1 MEFKKIQLNGFK
13 SFADKTNFL
22 IEEGLTGIVGPNG
35 CGKSNIVESLR
46 WVMGETSKS
55 NIVESLRWVM
65 GETSAKSMRGSGMED
80 VIFNGTSN
88 KASKNIAEVSID
100 VENKNNEGPV
110 QYRDLDQIS
119 VRRKI
124 EKDKGSKFYIN
135 DKEVRARDAQMFFA
149 DLSTGAHSPS
159 MISQGRIGA
168 LVTAKPTDRRAI
180 LEEAAG
186 ISGLHVRRH
195 EAELRLGAAENN
207 LKRADELRRQQ
218 EKQLA
223 NLQKQAEEATK
234 YKLISEE
241 IKKIEAG
248 LYYLKLLEID
258 KEIKIENEINNEAE
272 GEVEGFNN
280 KIKIENE
287 INNEAEGEVEGFN
300 NKITELENLIKIAT
314 DKVSPLREKNIEN
327 LSRIQR
333 LNLELQSLDEENTR
347 IQDEI
352 ESINKSISTLD
363 EDINRERGIIIDA
376 NSNEKRLKEEKADLI
391 EIDSKY
397 FETEKLSNEDL
408 ENAKKELK
416 KEQEAVDEVVNNIA
430 EGSINISLGP
440 IKNVKN
446 SINRAKE
453 LINSN
458 EIQQAVTLLDRCN
471 MELDNFLN
479 DLKNEKSR
487 QELLNVNEKS
497 QNIKQ
502 LQEKY
507 ADAYSKNQS
516 IKNES
521 IKRNERIKTIETE
534 IESWKNLLSNSEK
547 MVAELIER
555 KNKLS
560 DQLKKLENQPRVQA
574 ERKGQ
579 ISENLRISDKEKV
592 DNDIVIEETDKRI
605 ETLRTELNEI
615 QEQSIQIRERKASS
629 GATIEGLQK
638 RKSDLLD
645 RINSELNLSEDN
657 ILENSNLNGVEELPN
672 AIDQE
677 DALDK
682 KKQERES
689 LGSVNLKADEETSKY
704 EDEIKKMEQDRSDL
718 VTAIVKLKDSINELN
733 QKGRE
738 RLIEAF
744 EKVNRKFNEVY
755 TKLFNGGNAK
765 LELVD
770 SDDPLEAGLEM
781 LVSPPG
787 KRLQSITLLSGGEQ
801 ALTALS
807 LIFAVFLTNPSPI
820 CVLDEVDAPLDDANV
835 TRFCNLL
842 EELIKITNTKF
853 IIVTHHALT
862 MSKMNRLYGVTMPEK
877 GISQLVAVDLQKAE
891 SMVA

>member
-1 MEFKKIQLNGFK
+1 MEFKKIHLNGFK

-22 IEEGLTGIVGPNG
+22 IEDGLTGIVGPNG
-35 CGKSNIVESLR
+35 CG
-46 WVMGETSKS
+46 KS

-80 VIFNGTSN
+80 VIFSGTSN
-88 KASKNIAEVSID
+88 KASKNIAEVSVTIAN
-100 VENKNNEGPV
+100 ENNEGPIQFRELNEV
-110 QYRDLDQIS
+110 N

-195 EAELRLGAAENN
+195 EAELRLSAAENN
-207 LKRADELRRQQ
+207 LKRADELRRIQ

-234 YKLISEE
+234 YKNITDE

-248 LYYLKLLEID
+248 LYYLKLIEID
-258 KEIKIENEINNEAE
+258 KEIKIENEINTEAE
-272 GEVEGFNN
+272 GEVSGFND
-280 KIKIENE
+280 KISDI
-287 INNEAEGEVEGFN
+287 
-300 NKITELENLIKIAT
+300 ENLIKSET
-314 DKVSPLREKNIEN
+314 DKITPLREKNIEN
-327 LSRIQR
+327 LSKIQR
-333 LNLELQSLDEENTR
+333 LNLELQGLDEENNR
-347 IQDEI
+347 IQNEMENI
-352 ESINKSISTLD
+352 KKSLNTFD
-363 EDINRERGIIIDA
+363 DDINREKGIVIDA
-376 NSNEKRLKEEKADLI
+376 NSNEKRLKEEKSDLI

-397 FETEKLSNEDL
+397 YETEKQSNDDL
-408 ENAKKELK
+408 NEAKNKLQYEIDK
-416 KEQEAVDEVVNNIA
+416 I
-430 EGSINISLGP
+430 
-440 IKNVKN
+440 
-446 SINRAKE
+446 KE
-453 LINSN
+453 LINFQKN
-458 EIQQAVTLLDRCN
+458 KEAITALDECKIII
-471 MELDNFLN
+471 EEYADSFS
-479 DLKNEKSR
+479 KN
-487 QELLNVNEKS
+487 
-497 QNIKQ
+497 QNIK
-502 LQEKY
+502 K
-507 ADAYSKNQS
+507 
-516 IKNES
+516 ES
-521 IKRNERIKTIETE
+521 VKRNERIKIIDKE
-534 IESWKNLLSNSEK
+534 IESWRNLLSNSEK
-547 MVAELIER
+547 MVTELTER
-555 KNKLS
+555 KNKLNL
-560 DQLKKLENQPRVQA
+560 QMKKLDNQPQLQA
-574 ERKGQ
+574 EKKGQ
-579 ISENLRISDKEKV
+579 ISEGLRISEKEK
-592 DNDIVIEETDKRI
+592 DENDTIINLTDEKIES
-605 ETLRTELNEI
+605 LRAQLNEI

-629 GATIEGLQK
+629 GATIEGLKK
-638 RKSDLLD
+638 RKNDLVD
-645 RINSELNLSEDN
+645 RINSELNLTEEN
-657 ILENSNLNGVEELPN
+657 ILGSSNLFGKEDLPDAVN
-672 AIDQE
+672 QE
-677 DALDK
+677 DLLDK
-682 KKQERES
+682 KKQEREK
-689 LGSVNLKADEETSKY
+689 LGSVNLKADEETNKY
-704 EDEIKKMEQDRSDL
+704 ENEIKKMEQDRADL
-718 VTAIVKLKDSINELN
+718 VSAIIKLKESIGELN

-744 EKVNRKFNEVY
+744 DKVNRKFNEVY

-835 TRFCNLL
+835 TRFCSLL

>member
-13 SFADKTNFL
+13 SFAEKTNFL
-22 IEEGLTGIVGPNG
+22 IEDGLTGIVGPNG
-35 CGKSNIVESLR
+35 CG
-46 WVMGETSKS
+46 KS

-80 VIFNGTSN
+80 VIFSGTSN
-88 KASKNIAEVSID
+88 KASKNIAEVSIE
-100 VENKNNEGPV
+100 VENKDKEGPI
-110 QYRDLDQIS
+110 QYRELEQIQ

-234 YKLISEE
+234 YKLISDQ

-258 KEIKIENEINNEAE
+258 KEIRIENEINTEAE

-280 KIKIENE
+280 KIS
-287 INNEAEGEVEGFN
+287 
-300 NKITELENLIKIAT
+300 ELENSIKTFT
-314 DKVSPLREKNIEN
+314 DKVNPLREKNIEN

-352 ESINKSISTLD
+352 ESIKKSIQTLD
-363 EDINRERGIIIDA
+363 DDITREKGIIIDA
-376 NSNEKRLKEEKADLI
+376 NSNEKRLKEEKTELI
-391 EIDSKY
+391 ETDSKY
-397 FETEKLSNEDL
+397 FETEKLSNEEL
-408 ENAKKELK
+408 ESAKNKLKE
-416 KEQEAVDEVVNNIA
+416 EQKAVDEVVNTLA
-430 EGSINISLGP
+430 EETVNISVGP
-440 IKNVKN
+440 IRNVKN
-446 SINRAKE
+446 TISRVKE
-453 LINSN
+453 LIDSN
-458 EIQQAVTLLDRCN
+458 EINQALTLLDRCN
-471 MELDNFLN
+471 MELDSFLN
-479 DLKNEKSR
+479 DLKNERSR
-487 QELLNVNEKS
+487 SELLGVSEKS
-497 QNIKQ
+497 ENIKL

-534 IESWKNLLSNSEK
+534 IESWKNLLTNSEK
-547 MVAELIER
+547 MVNELTQR
-555 KNKLS
+555 KEKLS
-560 DQLKKLENQPRVQA
+560 KQLSDLENQPRAQA

-579 ISENLRISDKEKV
+579 ISENLRISDKEKI
-592 DNDIVIEETDKRI
+592 DNEAIIDETDQKI
-605 ETLRTELNEI
+605 EMLRTQLNEI

-638 RKSDLLD
+638 RKNDLLD
-645 RINSELNLSEDN
+645 RISSELNLNEDN

-672 AIDQE
+672 PVDQE

-682 KKQERES
+682 KKQEREK

-704 EDEIKKMEQDRSDL
+704 EEEIKKMEQDRADL

-835 TRFCNLL
+835 TRFCSLL

-862 MSKMNRLYGVTMPEK
+862 MSKMNRLYGVTMPQK

>member
-22 IEEGLTGIVGPNG
+22 IENGLTGIVGPNG
-35 CGKSNIVESLR
+35 CG
-46 WVMGETSKS
+46 KS

-80 VIFNGTSN
+80 VIFSGTSN
-88 KASKNIAEVSID
+88 KPSKNIAEVS
-100 VENKNNEGPV
+100 VTVANENNEGPV
-110 QYRDLDQIS
+110 QFRELDEIN

-195 EAELRLGAAENN
+195 EAELRLSAAENN

-218 EKQLA
+218 ERQLA

-234 YKLISEE
+234 YKNISDE

-258 KEIKIENEINNEAE
+258 KEIKIENEINTEAE
-272 GEVEGFNN
+272 TEVSGFNN
-280 KIKIENE
+280 KINE
-287 INNEAEGEVEGFN
+287 LEKLIKTEVD
-300 NKITELENLIKIAT
+300 KIT
-314 DKVSPLREKNIEN
+314 PLREKNIGN
-327 LSRIQR
+327 LSKIQR
-333 LNLELQSLDEENTR
+333 LNLELKSLDEENSR

-352 ESINKSISTLD
+352 ENVKKSLQTIDDDIS
-363 EDINRERGIIIDA
+363 RERGIVIDA
-376 NSNEKRLKEEKADLI
+376 NSNEKRLKEEKSELI

-397 FETEKLSNEDL
+397 YQTEKQSNEDL
-408 ENAKKELK
+408 ENSKNKLK
-416 KEQEAVDEVVNNIA
+416 SEIDK
-430 EGSINISLGP
+430 
-440 IKNVKN
+440 IKQ
-446 SINRAKE
+446 
-453 LINSN
+453 LINSQKN
-458 EIQQAVTLLDRCN
+458 DDAIKSLDACQFAI
-471 MELDNFLN
+471 E
-479 DLKNEKSR
+479 E
-487 QELLNVNEKS
+487 
-497 QNIKQ
+497 
-502 LQEKY
+502 Y
-507 ADAYSKNQS
+507 ADSYSKNQN
-516 IKNES
+516 IKRES
-521 IKRNERIKTIETE
+521 VKRNERIAIIDKE

-547 MVAELIER
+547 MVAELSDR
-555 KNKLS
+555 KNKLNVQR
-560 DQLKKLENQPRVQA
+560 DKLDNQPKFQA
-574 ERKGQ
+574 EKKGQ
-579 ISENLRISDKEKV
+579 ISENLRISENEKNENEQIINTT
-592 DNDIVIEETDKRI
+592 DEKIEN
-605 ETLRTELNEI
+605 LRNQLNEI

-629 GATIEGLQK
+629 GATIEGLKK
-638 RKSDLLD
+638 RKNDLVD
-645 RINSELNLSEDN
+645 RIISELNLTEEN
-657 ILENSNLNGVEELPN
+657 ILENSNLFGVEELPDAVN
-672 AIDQE
+672 QE
-677 DALDK
+677 DLLDK
-682 KKQERES
+682 KKQEREK
-689 LGSVNLKADEETSKY
+689 LGSVNLKADEETIKY
-704 EDEIKKMEQDRSDL
+704 ETEIKKMEQDRADL

-744 EKVNRKFNEVY
+744 DKVNRKFNEVY

-835 TRFCNLL
+835 TRFCGLL

>member
-22 IEEGLTGIVGPNG
+22 IEDGLTGIVGPNG
-35 CGKSNIVESLR
+35 CG
-46 WVMGETSKS
+46 KS

-80 VIFNGTSN
+80 VIFSGTSN
-88 KASKNIAEVSID
+88 KASKNIAEVSVSVTNID
-100 VENKNNEGPV
+100 NQGPV
-110 QYRDLDQIS
+110 QFKDLDEIII
-119 VRRKI
+119 RRKI
-124 EKDKGSKFYIN
+124 EKDKGSKFYMN

-159 MISQGRIGA
+159 MISQGRIGN

-195 EAELRLGAAENN
+195 EAELRLSAAENN

-234 YKLISEE
+234 YKNISDE

-248 LYYLKLLEID
+248 LYYLKLIEID
-258 KEIKIENEINNEAE
+258 KEITIENEINSVAE
-272 GEVEGFNN
+272 GEVSGFNE
-280 KIKIENE
+280 KI
-287 INNEAEGEVEGFN
+287 A
-300 NKITELENLIKIAT
+300 ELENFIKAET
-314 DKVSPLREKNIEN
+314 DKVAPLREKNIEN
-327 LSRIQR
+327 LSKIQR
-333 LNLELQSLDEENTR
+333 LNLDLQNLDEENTR

-352 ESINKSISTLD
+352 ENIKKSLQTFD
-363 EDINRERGIIIDA
+363 DDIDREKGIVIDA
-376 NSNEKRLKEEKADLI
+376 NSNEKRLKEEKNELI

-397 FETEKLSNEDL
+397 YETEKQSKGDL
-408 ENAKKELK
+408 DKSKNKLEIE
-416 KEQEAVDEVVNNIA
+416 
-430 EGSINISLGP
+430 INKI
-440 IKNVKN
+440 
-446 SINRAKE
+446 KE
-453 LINSN
+453 LINLKKN
-458 EIQQAVTLLDRCN
+458 EEAITA
-471 MELDNFLN
+471 LDNYKIIIEEYAENFSQN
-479 DLKNEKSR
+479 
-487 QELLNVNEKS
+487 
-497 QNIKQ
+497 QNIK
-502 LQEKY
+502 K
-507 ADAYSKNQS
+507 
-516 IKNES
+516 ES
-521 IKRNERIKTIETE
+521 IKRSERINIIEKE
-534 IESWKNLLSNSEK
+534 IESWKKLLSNSEK
-547 MVAELIER
+547 MVNELSQR
-555 KNKLS
+555 KNKLNS
-560 DQLKKLENQPRVQA
+560 QLENLNNQPKLQA
-574 ERKGQ
+574 EKKGQ
-579 ISENLRISDKEKV
+579 ISEGLRISEEEK
-592 DNDIVIEETDKRI
+592 DLNESVIYSTDEKI
-605 ETLRTELNEI
+605 KNLRNQLNEI

-629 GATIEGLQK
+629 GATIEGLKK
-638 RKSDLLD
+638 RKNDLIE
-645 RINSELNLSEDN
+645 RIESELSLNENN
-657 ILENSNLNGVEELPN
+657 ILENSNLFGKEELPD
-672 AIDQE
+672 AVIQE
-677 DALDK
+677 DLLDK
-682 KKQERES
+682 KKQERER
-689 LGSVNLKADEETSKY
+689 LGSVNLKADEETNKY
-704 EDEIKKMEQDRSDL
+704 ETEIKKMEKDRADL
-718 VTAIVKLKDSINELN
+718 VTAIIKLKESINELN

-744 EKVNRKFNEVY
+744 DKVDRKFNEVY
-755 TKLFNGGNAK
+755 TKLFNGGSAK

-842 EELIKITNTKF
+842 EELTKITNTKF

-862 MSKMNRLYGVTMPEK
+862 MSKMNRLYGVSMPEK

>member
-22 IEEGLTGIVGPNG
+22 IEDGLTGIVGPNG
-35 CGKSNIVESLR
+35 CG
-46 WVMGETSKS
+46 KS

-80 VIFNGTSN
+80 VIFSGTSN
-88 KASKNIAEVSID
+88 KASKNIAEVTID

-110 QYRDLDQIS
+110 QYRELNQINI
-119 VRRKI
+119 RRKI

-135 DKEVRARDAQMFFA
+135 DKEVRARDTQMFFA

-159 MISQGRIGA
+159 IISQGRIGA

-207 LKRADELRRQQ
+207 LKRADELRRQL

-241 IKKIEAG
+241 IRRIEAG
-248 LYYLKLLEID
+248 LYYLKLIEID
-258 KEIKIENEINNEAE
+258 KEIKIENEINTEAG

-280 KIKIENE
+280 KIKEIESLVKSE
-287 INNEAEGEVEGFN
+287 
-300 NKITELENLIKIAT
+300 T
-314 DKVSPLREKNIEN
+314 DKISPLREKNIEN

-347 IQDEI
+347 TQDEI
-352 ESINKSISTLD
+352 EGMKKSIQTLD
-363 EDINRERGIIIDA
+363 EDIAREKGIIIDA
-376 NSNEKRLKEEKADLI
+376 NSNEKRLKEEKTDLI
-391 EIDSKY
+391 EVDSKY

-408 ENAKKELK
+408 DKAKKILK
-416 KEQEAVDEVVNNIA
+416 NEQEKIDEVVTKIA
-430 EGSINISLGP
+430 EGTLNISIGP
-440 IKNVKN
+440 IKNIKN
-446 SINRAKE
+446 SIIRAKE
-453 LINSN
+453 LININ
-458 EIQQAVTLLDRCN
+458 EINQAITLLDRCN
-471 MELDNFLN
+471 IELDNFLN
-479 DLKNEKSR
+479 DLKNENSR
-487 QELLNVNEKS
+487 TELLSVNEKS

-521 IKRNERIKTIETE
+521 IKRNERIKTIEIE

-547 MVAELIER
+547 MVEELTER

-560 DQLKKLENQPRVQA
+560 TQLKDLDNQPKMQA

-579 ISENLRISDKEKV
+579 ISENLRISDKEKI
-592 DNDIVIEETDKRI
+592 DNEVIIDETDKKI
-605 ETLRTELNEI
+605 DTLRAQLNEI

-629 GATIEGLQK
+629 SATIDGLQK
-638 RKSDLLD
+638 RKSDLLE
-645 RINSELNLSEDN
+645 RINSELNLTEDN
-657 ILENSNLNGVEELPN
+657 ILQNSNLNEIEELPN
-672 AIDQE
+672 AVDQE
-677 DALDK
+677 DTLDK
-682 KKQERES
+682 KKQEREK
-689 LGSVNLKADEETSKY
+689 LGSVNLKADEETIKY
-704 EDEIKKMEQDRSDL
+704 EEEIKRMEQDRSDL
-718 VTAIVKLKDSINELN
+718 VTAIIKLKDSINELN
-733 QKGRE
+733 EKGRE
-738 RLIEAF
+738 RLVEAF

-835 TRFCNLL
+835 TRFCSLL

>member
-22 IEEGLTGIVGPNG
+22 IEDGLTGIVGPNG
-35 CGKSNIVESLR
+35 CG
-46 WVMGETSKS
+46 KS

-110 QYRDLDQIS
+110 QYRDVDQIS

-234 YKLISEE
+234 YKLISDE

-258 KEIKIENEINNEAE
+258 KEIKIENEINNEAG

-280 KIKIENE
+280 KI
-287 INNEAEGEVEGFN
+287 A
-300 NKITELENLIKIAT
+300 ELENLIKTAT
-314 DKVSPLREKNIEN
+314 EKVSPLREKNIEN

-352 ESINKSISTLD
+352 ESISKSIKTLD

-391 EIDSKY
+391 EVDSKY

-416 KEQEAVDEVVNNIA
+416 KEQESVDEVVNNIA
-430 EGSINISLGP
+430 EGTINTSLGP

-446 SINRAKE
+446 SINRVKE
-453 LINSN
+453 LIDIN
-458 EIQQAVTLLDRCN
+458 EINQAITLLDRCN
-471 MELDNFLN
+471 IELDNFLN

-487 QELLNVNEKS
+487 QELLSVNEKS

-547 MVAELIER
+547 MVAELTER

-560 DQLKKLENQPRVQA
+560 AQLKELDNQPKVQA

-579 ISENLRISDKEKV
+579 ISENLRISDKEKI
-592 DNDIVIEETDKRI
+592 DNDAIIEETDNKI
-605 ETLRTELNEI
+605 ETLRNELNEI

-657 ILENSNLNGVEELPN
+657 ILENSNLFGAEELPDAVN
-672 AIDQE
+672 QE

-682 KKQERES
+682 KKQERER

>member
-13 SFADKTNFL
+13 SFAEKTNFL
-22 IEEGLTGIVGPNG
+22 IEDGLTGIVGPNG

-46 WVMGETSKS
+46 WA
-55 NIVESLRWVM
+55 M

-88 KASKNIAEVSID
+88 KASKNIAEVSIVVD
-100 VENKNNEGPV
+100 NASHEGPML
-110 QYRDLDQIS
+110 YKDMDQIE
-119 VRRKI
+119 VKRKI

-135 DKEVRARDAQMFFA
+135 NKEVRARDAQMFFA

-180 LEEAAG
+180 LEEAAN

-195 EAELRLGAAENN
+195 EAELRLNAAEVN

-223 NLQKQAEEATK
+223 NLQKQAEEAIK

-248 LYYLKLLEID
+248 LYYLKLLDID
-258 KEIKIENEINNEAE
+258 NEIKIENEINNEAT
-272 GEVEGFNN
+272 GEVNDFNQQ
-280 KIKIENE
+280 I
-287 INNEAEGEVEGFN
+287 AQF
-300 NKITELENLIKIAT
+300 ENLIKSET

-333 LNLELQSLDEENTR
+333 LNLELQNLDEENIRT
-347 IQDEI
+347 QEEI
-352 ESINKSISTLD
+352 ENFKKSLKTIE
-363 EDINRERGIIIDA
+363 EDIDREKGIVIDA
-376 NSNEKRLKEEKADLI
+376 NSNEKRLKVEKNELI

-408 ENAKKELK
+408 EKAKHQLKE
-416 KEQEAVDEVVNNIA
+416 EQKAVDRIIEIFANGN
-430 EGSINISLGP
+430 INISIDP
-440 IKNVKN
+440 VKEV
-446 SINRAKE
+446 INTIEKIKE
-453 LINSN
+453 LINNN
-458 EIQQAVTLLDRCN
+458 EANQALTLLDRTKI
-471 MELDNFLN
+471 ELKNFLN
-479 DLKNEKSR
+479 NLANDESRNKLTDINEK
-487 QELLNVNEKS
+487 ND
-497 QNIKQ
+497 NIKL

-507 ADAYSKNQS
+507 ADSFSKNQS
-516 IKNES
+516 IKKES
-521 IKRNERIKTIETE
+521 IKRNERIKAIETE
-534 IESWKNLLSNSEK
+534 VESWKNLLSNSEK
-547 MVAELIER
+547 MVAELTER
-555 KNKLS
+555 KNKLLS
-560 DQLKKLENQPRVQA
+560 QLNERDQQPKAQA
-574 ERKGQ
+574 EKKGQ
-579 ISENLRISDKEKV
+579 ATEGLRISENEK
-592 DNDIVIEETDKRI
+592 IENEKIIEKTDKKI
-605 ETLRTELNEI
+605 NSLRLELNEV
-615 QEQSIQIRERKASS
+615 QEKSIQIRERKASA
-629 GATIEGLQK
+629 GATIEGLKK
-638 RKSDLLD
+638 RKDDLLE
-645 RINSELNLSEDN
+645 RVSSELNIKEND
-657 ILENSNLNGVEELPN
+657 ILENSNLNGVEELPDSV
-672 AIDQE
+672 AQE
-677 DALDK
+677 EALDEK
-682 KKQERES
+682 KRQREK
-689 LGSVNLKADEETSKY
+689 LGSVNLRADEETNKY
-704 EDEIKKMEQDRSDL
+704 KIEIKKMEQDREDL
-718 VTAIVKLKDSINELN
+718 VSAIIKLKESINELN

-738 RLIEAF
+738 RLLEAF

-835 TRFCNLL
+835 TRFCSLL
-842 EELIKITNTKF
+842 EDLTKITNTKF

>member
-46 WVMGETSKS
+46 WVMGETS
-55 NIVESLRWVM
+55 
-65 GETSAKSMRGSGMED
+65 AKSMRGSGMED
-80 VIFNGTSN
+80 VIFSGTSN
-88 KASKNIAEVSID
+88 KTSKNIAEVSID
-100 VENKNNEGPV
+100 VENKDNEGPI
-110 QYRDLDQIS
+110 QYRELEKIN

-135 DKEVRARDAQMFFA
+135 DKEVRARDTQMFFA

-223 NLQKQAEEATK
+223 NLQKQAEEASK
-234 YKLISEE
+234 YKFITEE

-248 LYYLKLLEID
+248 LYYLKLIEID
-258 KEIKIENEINNEAE
+258 KEIRIEYEINNEAE
-272 GEVEGFNN
+272 GEVEGFNS
-280 KIKIENE
+280 KIS
-287 INNEAEGEVEGFN
+287 
-300 NKITELENLIKIAT
+300 ELENLIKVAI

-333 LNLELQSLDEENTR
+333 LNLELQNLDEENTR

-352 ESINKSISTLD
+352 ETIKKSLQTLD
-363 EDINRERGIIIDA
+363 EDISREKGIIIDA
-376 NSNEKRLKEEKADLI
+376 NSNEKRLKEEKTDLI

-397 FETEKLSNEDL
+397 FETEKLSNEEL
-408 ENAKKELK
+408 EGAKNKLKE
-416 KEQEAVDEVVNNIA
+416 EQKAVDEVVSNIA
-430 EGSINISLGP
+430 EGTINISIGP

-446 SINRAKE
+446 SIYRVKE
-453 LINSN
+453 LIDTN
-458 EIQQAVTLLDRCN
+458 EINQAVTLLDRCC
-471 MELDNFLN
+471 MELDNFLD
-479 DLKNEKSR
+479 DLKNDRSR
-487 QELLNVNEKS
+487 EELLSVNEKS
-497 QNIKQ
+497 QKIKQ

-547 MVAELIER
+547 MAGELTDR
-555 KNKLS
+555 KNRLTE
-560 DQLKKLENQPRVQA
+560 QLKELDNQPKVQA

-579 ISENLRISDKEKV
+579 ISENLRISDKEKI
-592 DNDIVIEETDKRI
+592 DNESIIEETDKQI
-605 ETLRTELNEI
+605 ETLRSQLNEI

-645 RINSELNLSEDN
+645 RINSELDLTEEN
-657 ILENSNLNGVEELPN
+657 ILENSNLNGVEDLPN
-672 AIDQE
+672 PIDQE

-682 KKQERES
+682 KKQERER

-704 EDEIKKMEQDRSDL
+704 EEEIKKMEQDRSDL
-718 VTAIVKLKDSINELN
+718 VSAIIKLKESINELN

-801 ALTALS
+801 ALTALA

-835 TRFCNLL
+835 TRFCSLL
-842 EELIKITNTKF
+842 EELVKTTNTKF

>member
-46 WVMGETSKS
+46 WA
-55 NIVESLRWVM
+55 M

-80 VIFNGTSN
+80 VIFSGTSN

-100 VENKNNEGPV
+100 LDNKNNEGPV
-110 QYRDLDQIS
+110 QYRELDQIN

-159 MISQGRIGA
+159 MISQGRIGS

-218 EKQLA
+218 ERQLA

-234 YKLISEE
+234 YKLITGE

-248 LYYLKLLEID
+248 LYYLKLLEIG

-272 GEVEGFNN
+272 GEVEGFNS
-280 KIKIENE
+280 KIS
-287 INNEAEGEVEGFN
+287 
-300 NKITELENLIKIAT
+300 ELENLIKLAT

-352 ESINKSISTLD
+352 ENIKKSIQTLD
-363 EDINRERGIIIDA
+363 EDISREKGIIIDA
-376 NSNEKRLKEEKADLI
+376 NSNEKRLKEEKTDLI
-391 EIDSKY
+391 DIDSKY
-397 FETEKLSNEDL
+397 FETEKLSNDEL
-408 ENAKKELK
+408 ENAKRELK
-416 KEQEAVDEVVNNIA
+416 KEQEAVDEVVSTIA
-430 EGSINISLGP
+430 EGTLNISIGP

-446 SINRAKE
+446 SINKVKE
-453 LINSN
+453 LIDSN
-458 EIQQAVTLLDRCN
+458 EIHQAVTLLDRCN
-471 MELDNFLN
+471 MELDNFLS
-479 DLKNEKSR
+479 DLKDEKSR
-487 QELLNVNEKS
+487 GELLSVNKKS
-497 QNIKQ
+497 QNIKL

-534 IESWKNLLSNSEK
+534 IESWKNLLANSEK
-547 MVAELIER
+547 MVAELTER
-555 KNKLS
+555 KNKFTT
-560 DQLKKLENQPRVQA
+560 QLTELDNQPKVQA

-579 ISENLRISDKEKV
+579 ISENLRISDKDKI
-592 DNDIVIEETDKRI
+592 DNDVVIEETDQTI
-605 ETLRTELNEI
+605 ESLRSQLNEI

-629 GATIEGLQK
+629 GATIEGLDK

-645 RINSELNLSEDN
+645 RINSELDLSEEN
-657 ILENSNLNGVEELPN
+657 ILENSNLNGIEELPD
-672 AIDQE
+672 AVDQE
-677 DALDK
+677 DDLDK
-682 KKQERES
+682 KKQEREK

-704 EDEIKKMEQDRSDL
+704 EDEIKKMEQDRADL
-718 VTAIVKLKDSINELN
+718 VTAIIKLKDSINELN

-842 EELIKITNTKF
+842 EELIKTTNTKF

>member
-46 WVMGETSKS
+46 WA
-55 NIVESLRWVM
+55 M

-80 VIFNGTSN
+80 VIFSGTSN

-100 VENKNNEGPV
+100 LDNKNNEGPV
-110 QYRDLDQIS
+110 QYRELDQIS

-159 MISQGRIGA
+159 MISQGRIGS

-234 YKLISEE
+234 YKLITGE

-248 LYYLKLLEID
+248 LYYLKLLEIG

-272 GEVEGFNN
+272 GEVEGFNS
-280 KIKIENE
+280 KIS
-287 INNEAEGEVEGFN
+287 
-300 NKITELENLIKIAT
+300 ELENLIKLAT

-352 ESINKSISTLD
+352 ESIKKSIQTLD
-363 EDINRERGIIIDA
+363 EDISRERGIIIDA
-376 NSNEKRLKEEKADLI
+376 NSNEKRLKEEKTDLI
-391 EIDSKY
+391 DIDSKY
-397 FETEKLSNEDL
+397 FETEKLSNDEL
-408 ENAKKELK
+408 ESAKRELK
-416 KEQEAVDEVVNNIA
+416 KEQEAVDEVVSTIA
-430 EGSINISLGP
+430 EGTLNISIGP
-440 IKNVKN
+440 VKNVKN
-446 SINRAKE
+446 SINRVKE
-453 LINSN
+453 LIDSN
-458 EIQQAVTLLDRCN
+458 EIHQAITLLDRCN
-471 MELDNFLN
+471 MELDNFLS
-479 DLKNEKSR
+479 DLKDEKSR
-487 QELLNVNEKS
+487 GELLSVNKKS
-497 QNIKQ
+497 QNIKL

-534 IESWKNLLSNSEK
+534 IESWKNLLANSEK
-547 MVAELIER
+547 MVAELTER
-555 KNKLS
+555 KNKFTS
-560 DQLKKLENQPRVQA
+560 QLTELDNQPKVQA

-579 ISENLRISDKEKV
+579 ISENLRISDKDKI
-592 DNDIVIEETDKRI
+592 DNDVVIEETDQTI
-605 ETLRTELNEI
+605 ESLRSQLNEI

-629 GATIEGLQK
+629 GATIEGLDK

-645 RINSELNLSEDN
+645 RINSELDLSEEN
-657 ILENSNLNGVEELPN
+657 ILENSNLNGIEELPD
-672 AIDQE
+672 AVDQE
-677 DALDK
+677 DDLDK
-682 KKQERES
+682 KKQEREK

-704 EDEIKKMEQDRSDL
+704 EDEIKKMEQDRADL
-718 VTAIVKLKDSINELN
+718 VTAIIKLKDSINELN

-877 GISQLVAVDLQKAE
+877 GVSQLVAVDLQKAE